1 MPNVD
6 AGDTCAYETLA
17 PEYYDPI
24 RHPTCA
30 NFRYASKQIIKPW
43 LEKFSDY
50 RPICEVGA
58 GMSVAAELLLE
69 AGESIA
75 DLFVTDS
82 VQSMLDHSLRW
93 KIARDHIS
101 VAQASKLPFP
111 ASSFSLCI
119 SSLGDPYNNETM
131 WAELARVL
139 RDDGYAVFTT
149 PAYEWASLYR
159 GLTGSGDRA
168 AEFFLSD
175 GRTILAPSMIYD
187 QNCQT
192 KLISS
197 EPLMEVVDF
206 QVMTFSQLPPRN
218 VSPKL
223 LVAREKDLPIVA
235 GYLVRK
241 SRL

>member
-1 MPNVD
+1 MTKAD
-6 AGDTCAYETLA
+6 AGNTSAYEALA
-17 PEYYDPI
+17 PEYYDAI

-43 LEKFSDY
+43 IEKLVDY

-75 DLFVTDS
+75 DLFLTDS
-82 VQSMLDHSLRW
+82 VQSMLEYSLNW
-93 KIARDHIS
+93 KIAQDHIS
-101 VAQASKLPFP
+101 VAEASELPFA

-119 SSLGDPYNNETM
+119 SSLGDPYNTEEM

-139 RDDGYAVFTT
+139 RDDGYAIFTT
-149 PAYEWASLYR
+149 PSFEWASIYR

-168 AEFFLSD
+168 AEFYLSD
-175 GRTILAPSMIYD
+175 GRTIFAPSIIYD

-192 KLISS
+192 KLIGSG
-197 EPLMEVVDF
+197 PLMEVVDF
-206 QVMTFSQLPPRN
+206 QVMTYSQLPARN

-223 LVAREKDLPIVA
+223 LVAREGNLPIVV
-235 GYLVRK
+235 GYLIRK
-241 SRL
+241 SAL